1 MMIMVVKLIMTIFIK
16 VQVGFNQIKILAI
29 KVSIIKKFLIRN
41 RILKKDLKLRMMKKN
56 CKNYIFNKENHSKIY

>member
-41 RILKKDLKLRMMKKN
+41 RIIKK
-56 CKNYIFNKENHSKIY
+56 EV